1 MPNECTACGG
11 WINGLVFFQNADT
24 DRPVHSTCL
33 TTFQEG
39 PMKKFYLFWEDD
51 HLPHREE
58 YDTEDALIKKLEE
71 LYRFDDVTDIL
82 VIEGVARS
90 VQQTISLALK

>member
-1 MPNECTACGG
+1 MSNECTACGG

-39 PMKKFYLFWEDD
+39 PMKKFYL
-51 HLPHREE
+51 PQREE
-58 YDTEDALIKKLEE
+58 YDTEASLIKKLEE
-71 LYRFDDVTDIL
+71 LYRFDDVADIL